1 MQTNY
6 YYYYYYYFTKTHTM
20 HIAYHVLTELNVL
33 DPKFDVPLK
42 QKKKKF
48 EQGAWIHVHVQ
59 CSIKNENK
67 IK

>member
-6 YYYYYYYFTKTHTM
+6 YYYYNFTKTHTM

-42 QKKKKF
+42 QKKKKLF
-48 EQGAWIHVHVQ
+48 EQIHVHVQ
-59 CSIKNENK
+59 CSIFLKMK

>member
-1 MQTNY
+1 
-6 YYYYYYYFTKTHTM
+6 M

-42 QKKKKF
+42 QKKKKLF
-48 EQGAWIHVHVQ
+48 EPIHVHVQ
-59 CSIKNENK
+59 CSIFLKNMK

>member
-1 MQTNY
+1 
-6 YYYYYYYFTKTHTM
+6 M

-42 QKKKKF
+42 QKKKENF

-59 CSIKNENK
+59 GSIKNENK